1 MSDLDELKA
10 LINMVHH
17 LEMQIKDLV
26 EDPDD
31 ILRVSEQLK
40 ILLARQALLKT
51 TKQSVQTR
59 TDYRQV
65 NPH

>member
-17 LEMQIKDLV
+17 LEMQITDLV

-51 TKQSVQTR
+51 TKQSVQTS